1 MDLLNLDDKTLELV
15 LYYRYMSEEKFKDM
29 ITRKEYG
36 KYILDKRFEDRTKFN
51 LNLIRSLLSQGA
63 PVPPSLLRQLFLSQ
77 KPKNAGELQAMKEL
91 VRYLISYGA
100 KPLDPAKFP
109 NDPEDLMDDELY
121 SIFVGEDLAG
131 GRMRRYRRRRRIQ
144 GGFFSF
150 LFN

>member
-1 MDLLNLDDKTLELV
+1 
-15 LYYRYMSEEKFKDM
+15 MSEEKFKDM

-36 KYILDKRFEDRTKFN
+36 KYILDKRFEGATFN

-63 PVPPSLLRQLFLSQ
+63 PVPPSLLRKLFLSH
-77 KPKNAGELQAMKEL
+77 KPRNAGELQAMKEL

-109 NDPEDLMDDELY
+109 NHPEDLMDDELY

-131 GRMRRYRRRRRIQ
+131 GQMRRYKRRRRIQ